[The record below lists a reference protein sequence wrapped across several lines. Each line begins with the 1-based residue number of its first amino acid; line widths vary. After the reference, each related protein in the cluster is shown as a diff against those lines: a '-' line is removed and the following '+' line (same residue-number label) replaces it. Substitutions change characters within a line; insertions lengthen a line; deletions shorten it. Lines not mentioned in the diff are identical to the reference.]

1 MIHGVGDDLN
11 NSAIE
16 IPMPIEL
23 PAWNEAHTRKTPIP
37 HATAAGLPHFF
48 LTIIRKETS
57 EAIPILAAIAVK
69 MIIKK
74 IATTTIHN
82 RSNPK
87 SAPNL
92 EVIVTLL
99 GPKTSAAVIMPGP
112 STPSQ
117 FLNLMVNG
125 VDEEGVSAVSAVS
138 CSFDFKE
145 FWSIS

>member
-1 MIHGVGDDLN
+1 M
-11 NSAIE
+11 
-16 IPMPIEL
+16 PMPIEL
-23 PAWNEAHTRKTPIP
+23 PAWKEAHTRKTPIP
-37 HATAAGLPHFF
+37 QATAAGLPHFF
-48 LTIIRKETS
+48 LTIMRKETS

-69 MIIKK
+69 MTIKK

-82 RSNPK
+82 KSNPK

-117 FLNLMVNG
+117 FLNLMVNDF
-125 VDEEGVSAVSAVS
+125 DEEGVSAVAAAS
-138 CSFDFKE
+138 CSFDLKGLS
-145 FWSIS
+145 SIS